1 MGTSNAPAAG
11 SGDLDFA
18 DVSAGVG
25 AAIAAYTQALDDG
38 RTDDVV
44 DTFCPDGV
52 CDIPGL
58 GHHTGHD
65 ALRAAYAEL
74 RRTRPQRHL
83 VLNTLITKW
92 HDHEAEATSDLVFL
106 VKGEGGWT
114 TALVGRYHDVLHRDG
129 GTWRFHRRVGE
140 FTA

>member
-1 MGTSNAPAAG
+1 MEARDAPTAG
-11 SGDLDFA
+11 GGELAFA

-58 GHHTGHD
+58 GRHSGHD
-65 ALRAAYAEL
+65 ALRAAYREL
-74 RRTRPQRHL
+74 KPPRPQRHL
-83 VLNTLITKW
+83 VLNTHVTRW
-92 HDHEAEATSDLVFL
+92 DDDEAEATSDLVFL
-106 VKGEGGWT
+106 SKGGGGWS

-129 GTWRFHRRVGE
+129 GTWRFHSRVAE
-140 FTA
+140 FTE

>member
-1 MGTSNAPAAG
+1 METSNARAAG
-11 SGDLDFA
+11 SGELAFA

-44 DTFCPDGV
+44 DLFCPDGS

-58 GHHTGHD
+58 GRHGGHD
-65 ALRAAYAEL
+65 ALRAAYREL
-74 RRTRPQRHL
+74 RPTRPQRHL
-83 VLNTLITKW
+83 VLNTLVTKW
-92 HDHEAEATSDLVFL
+92 DDQEAQATSDLVFL
-106 VKGEGGWT
+106 TKGERGWI

-129 GTWRFHRRVGE
+129 RNWHFHSRMAE
-140 FTA
+140 FVE